1 MSPTPFTPNPG
12 AVANSRGW
20 MLDVD
25 GCLVSTARAGGA
37 GGVPMPGAIELLDAL
52 YAAGHSVIICTN
64 ASEKTPADY
73 ADHLRETGLNAR
85 DEDFTTAGSAA
96 AEYIAHHH
104 PGARVLAVGAEG
116 ISVPLAGYGLELA
129 EPGGQPADVV
139 LVGAARGYST
149 DLINAACLAVD
160 AGAPLYSTQASPWFH
175 GGRGKSVAVSAVM
188 ASAIAWA
195 TGVQPRVLGKPSPF
209 LGETLQRQLGVPAE
223 AITIVGDAVAEIDL
237 ARAMGANA
245 ALVLS
250 GATDADRLGTLEG
263 AERPDV
269 ALADVAELLD
279 LLTPAFST
287 PNSPASSEGVRS

>member
-1 MSPTPFTPNPG
+1 MSPTTFAPNPG
-12 AVANSRGW
+12 AVVASRGW

-25 GCLVSTARAGGA
+25 GCLVSTTRAGGA

-52 YAAGHSVIICTN
+52 YEAGHSVVICTN

-73 ADHLRETGLNAR
+73 ANHLREMGLNAR

-104 PGARVLAVGAEG
+104 PGARVLALGAEG

-129 EPGGQPADVV
+129 EPGGPPADVV

-175 GGRGKSVAVSAVM
+175 GGQGKSVAVSAVM

-195 TGVQPRVLGKPSPF
+195 TGVQPRVLGKPSPY
-209 LGETLQRQLGVPAE
+209 LGETLQ
-223 AITIVGDAVAEIDL
+223 
-237 ARAMGANA
+237 
-245 ALVLS
+245 LS
-250 GATDADRLGTLEG
+250 LIHI
-263 AERPDV
+263 
-269 ALADVAELLD
+269 
-279 LLTPAFST
+279 
-287 PNSPASSEGVRS
+287 